1 MPDPSHGNM
10 HHNSCKCGQIWDSLY
25 TKEEVELL
33 HILMVRGENV
43 CSLQL
48 KCHAVNSQSPWE
60 SVYSIAKLFKT
71 AGQRLVWP
79 TVSAAVTRK
88 CMGSP
93 PCMGRLLITT
103 GVDTINFLVS
113 PLSMSGCYG
122 LHSDLQYLVTQEHI
136 NFHHEAYWKFTSMTS
151 FAILFFMPAFQ
162 HGDSSNVDTWL
173 DPSSLYKSSGS
184 ETAGDCRESSMI
196 NHHEWSDTLVW
207 IATTPEVD
215 MTLHQ

>member
-122 LHSDLQYLVTQEHI
+122 LPQWFAVSSDTRAHKFSSWSLLKIHFHDIICDLIFHASIPAWRQFECRHMTGPFLLVQ
-136 NFHHEAYWKFTSMTS
+136 KFW
-151 FAILFFMPAFQ
+151 FR
-162 HGDSSNVDTWL
+162 
-173 DPSSLYKSSGS
+173 
-184 ETAGDCRESSMI
+184 DCRR
-196 NHHEWSDTLVW
+196 L
-207 IATTPEVD
+207 
-215 MTLHQ
+215 